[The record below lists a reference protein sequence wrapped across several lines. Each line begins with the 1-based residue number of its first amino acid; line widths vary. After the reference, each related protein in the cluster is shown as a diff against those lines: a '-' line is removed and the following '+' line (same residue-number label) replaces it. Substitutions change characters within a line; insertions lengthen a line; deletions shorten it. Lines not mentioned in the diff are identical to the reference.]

1 MKRLD
6 LSCLPINLEVG
17 ETMEV
22 IDESGKHHLI
32 RCEQAESNN
41 SLCNGCF
48 FYKINSICNYVKCSE
63 RERNQE
69 VRYVELPGKDEFREE
84 ENNMKKLDFDTIG
97 ETGKIKAGETFIFVD
112 SLGVQHKVI
121 AKKVGT
127 SGDWEACRSCV
138 FNSGACRFVNC
149 SKSARESK
157 DDVYF
162 VKHTKTQ

>member
-22 IDESGKHHLI
+22 IDESGKYHLI

-41 SLCNGCF
+41 SLCDGCF

-69 VRYVELPGKDEFREE
+69 VRYVELPVKNEIEEE
-84 ENNMKKLDFDTIG
+84 ENNMKTLDFDTIA
-97 ETGKIKAGETFIFVD
+97 ETDKIKAGETFMYVD
-112 SLGVQHKVI
+112 CLDVQHKVI
-121 AKKVGT
+121 AKKVKTLGN
-127 SGDWEACRSCV
+127 SEACRRCV
-138 FNSGACRFVNC
+138 FNNDACCLVNC
-149 SKSARESK
+149 SKPDRESE

-162 VKHTKTQ
+162 VEID